1 MVFTDPPYNT
11 GMGEKNADSTWL
23 NHMFDDNYTDEE
35 WEQFMSD
42 FCSMYFMQMKDDTV
56 CYMCL
61 DWRRNYELIPH
72 IKKHFHL
79 SNTIVWDKMVH

>member
-1 MVFTDPPYNT
+1 
-11 GMGEKNADSTWL
+11 
-23 NHMFDDNYTDEE
+23 MFDDNYTDEE

-42 FCSMYFMQMKDDTV
+42 FVSMYSMQMKDDTV

-61 DWRRNYELIPH
+61 DWRRNHELIPH

-79 SNTIVWDKMVH
+79 SNVIVWDKMVH